1 MARFEP
7 NFDEFHEILNG
18 PKMEAW
24 IKRIGAEVKA
34 AAVAGTRRRTGTNAG
49 SIELDVDTYSGPWGD
64 RAVAEIH
71 NYNKKYG
78 LERELGGRVNPRPER
93 SLYYAMVAVAGGHAV
108 AKPGIVY
115 GKPARRTKPKPFLTR
130 NKYGRL

>member
-1 MARFEP
+1 MRFEP
-7 NFDEFHEILNG
+7 NFSEFHKILNG
-18 PKMEAW
+18 QPMKSW
-24 IKRIGAEVKA
+24 IGKIGAQVHA
-34 AAVAGTRRRTGTNAG
+34 AAVAGTRKRKGFNAG
-49 SIELDVDTYSGPWGD
+49 SIELDVPTYSGPWGD
-64 RAVAEIH
+64 RVVAEIR
-71 NYNKKYG
+71 NTNSKYG

>member
-1 MARFEP
+1 MRFEP
-7 NFDEFHEILNG
+7 NFKEFHKILNG
-18 PKMEAW
+18 QPMKSW
-24 IKRIGAEVKA
+24 IGKIGAQVHA
-34 AAVAGTRRRTGTNAG
+34 AAVAGTRRKTGTNAG
-49 SIELDVDTYSGPWGD
+49 SIGLDVKPYSGPWGD
-64 RAVAEIH
+64 RVVAEIR
-71 NYNKKYG
+71 NSNDRYG